1 MRLYRGLYRA
11 LAAQAVVAT
20 IVPAGLLMLNAQFGF
35 VTSRDTRAAEV
46 VHNAATTKSG
56 GVILPDSL
64 MSAEQQFLLGQY
76 IGIGAVLAIT
86 LILMLGVAHWI
97 ARRYTAPQL
106 ALYRLSRDIVE
117 GDYTAEFEDDAAP
130 DETAATMRN
139 FARIARQFDRLETA
153 RRTWLVTVAETL
165 REPTDDLGEQ
175 VEKLRALTPP
185 VEEALVEAVADDQR
199 RFGRLADDLQAVA
212 LADLGRLPV
221 TFRDNDPRALIHN
234 SLYENNAMARAK
246 GVTLKSSNLPEYTII
261 VKWDGTRIEQLF
273 STLIENSLRYTPA
286 GGTIE
291 LGLRQHRGA
300 WELVVDDS
308 APGVDVALAQRLF
321 EPFYRTGE
329 SVAGSGF
336 GLATARAIVEAHH
349 GRIEAG
355 HSPLGGLR
363 VVVTLPATP
372 PTA

>member
-1 MRLYRGLYRA
+1 M
-11 LAAQAVVAT
+11 VAT
-20 IVPAGLLMLNAQFGF
+20 IVPAALLMLNAQFGF
-35 VTSRDTRAAEV
+35 VTSRDGRATEV
-46 VHNAATTKSG
+46 AHNMATSKSG
-56 GVILPDSL
+56 AVILPDTL
-64 MSAEQQFLLGQY
+64 MSGEQQFLLGQY

-117 GDYTAEFEDDAAP
+117 GDYTAHFDDEAAP

-165 REPTDDLGEQ
+165 REPTDDLGQQ
-175 VEKLRALTPP
+175 VDALRAIVPSVDGT
-185 VEEALVEAVADDQR
+185 VVEALADDQR

-234 SLYENNAMARAK
+234 SLYENSALARAK

-261 VKWDGTRIEQLF
+261 VKWDGGRIEQLF

-286 GGTIE
+286 GGAIE
-291 LGLRQHRGA
+291 LGLRQERGA

>member
-46 VHNAATTKSG
+46 VHNAATSKG
-56 GVILPDSL
+56 GAVILPDSL

-185 VEEALVEAVADDQR
+185 VDETLVEAVADDQR

-234 SLYENNAMARAK
+234 SLYENSAMARAK

-261 VKWDGTRIEQLF
+261 VKWDGGRIEQLF